1 MIALRMSK
9 FWGFTLTWHILE
21 KTLEIDNEARIIN
34 ENGQD
39 DKKFQKKSK
48 AHNSVR
54 HLAKLSNILGY
65 INDNVIIII
74 SQHIE
79 NSGIFR
85 IVYSGIFR

>member
-48 AHNSVR
+48 ARNSVR

>member
-9 FWGFTLTWHILE
+9 FWGFTLTWHI
-21 KTLEIDNEARIIN
+21 LEIDNEARIIN